1 MKCVDVLIGGFIECI
16 VTAVVADSCWDC
28 LKPPFYAYD

>member
-16 VTAVVADSCWDC
+16 VTVVADSCWNC